1 MSTDHLAVRAGDIQR
16 SGWSRSPHRLVRAAA
31 LLLVVV
37 AGDARPQAVAATYAD
52 VAPIFAERCVM
63 CHSGDAAPG
72 GLRLDSFDAVLK
84 GGTRGAVVKKG
95 DANGSELVR
104 RIRGTAQPRMPMT
117 GPPFLSDSQIA
128 LIERWVAGGLQQGSA
143 APADV
148 QAKPMPA
155 RPGPG
160 QPVTYA
166 HVAPIF
172 AARCARCHTDGG
184 LMGPA
189 PEGYRLTSYEATLAA
204 ADRVR
209 VVPGRPHAS
218 ELVRRIRGQA
228 RPRMPLDGLPYLAD
242 DEIRLI
248 EDWIVQGAR
257 NAEGVAAPLPVGAVV
272 RLHGTLTSRWQL
284 DELPLS
290 VGPAARLD
298 KGPAPGDYVEVRGRV
313 SAASVE
319 VERVRRR

>member
-1 MSTDHLAVRAGDIQR
+1 MAAGEA
-16 SGWSRSPHRLVRAAA
+16 W
-31 LLLVVV
+31 
-37 AGDARPQAVAATYAD
+37 PQASTATYAD
-52 VAPIFAERCVM
+52 VAPILAGKCVM
-63 CHSGDAAPG
+63 CHSGDAAPN

-84 GGTRGAVVKKG
+84 GGAKGPVVVTGNPGA
-95 DANGSELVR
+95 SELVR
-104 RIRGTAQPRMPMT
+104 RIKGITQPRMPMT
-117 GPPFLSDSQIA
+117 GPPFLSDSEVA
-128 LIERWVAGGLQQGSA
+128 LIERWVAGGLQQGGA
-143 APADV
+143 VPADV
-148 QAKPMPA
+148 QARPKPA
-155 RPGPG
+155 RPAPG
-160 QPVTYA
+160 QPVTFA

-172 AARCARCHTDGG
+172 AARCAKCHTDKG

-189 PEGYRLTSYEATLAA
+189 PEGYRLTSYEATLTT

-228 RPRMPLDGLPYLAD
+228 RPRMPLDGPPYLAD

-248 EDWIVQGAR
+248 DDWIAQGAR
-257 NAEGVAAPLPVGAVV
+257 NAEGVAAPLPVGAAV
-272 RLHGTLTSRWQL
+272 RLHGTLALRWQL

-298 KGPAPGDYVEVRGRV
+298 KGPGPGDYVEVRGRV

-319 VERVRRR
+319 VERIRRR